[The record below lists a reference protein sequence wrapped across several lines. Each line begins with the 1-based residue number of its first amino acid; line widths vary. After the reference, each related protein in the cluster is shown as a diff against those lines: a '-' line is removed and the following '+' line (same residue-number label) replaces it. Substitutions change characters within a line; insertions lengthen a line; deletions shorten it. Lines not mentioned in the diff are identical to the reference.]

1 MEESIRMR
9 DQEIRAKLQDLI
21 EAESD
26 PKERARLLIMM
37 QISDIL
43 IDNVRAVRGL
53 SDEMHTHRTEF
64 ADHMRKELE
73 LINQGKGMWRVFAV
87 AVGLIQAVIGYAF
100 WAHMS
105 DMDTLKDTKIA
116 VERRLDLIEER
127 MTNWQRVNP

>member
-1 MEESIRMR
+1 MR
-9 DQEIRAKLQDLI
+9 DQEIREKLQALI

-64 ADHMRKELE
+64 ADHMHKELE
-73 LINQGKGMWRVFAV
+73 LINQGKGMWRVFAFSI
-87 AVGLIQAVIGYAF
+87 GLVQAIIGYAF
-100 WAHMS
+100 WTHVN
-105 DMDTLKDTKIA
+105 DMDSLKETKIA
-116 VERRLDLIEER
+116 VDRRLDLIEER
-127 MTNWQRVNP
+127 MRSQYGP